1 MLKKLRYKFILIA
14 MVSLVAVLAVIVTDW
29 SVLNF
34 VGINQRADRILDI
47 LLSNGGGFPGMD
59 VPGSG
64 QNPGED
70 SVKPPENESGMP
82 GGGNSPDTGGEETG
96 NGAGTSAG
104 DPGTGGPAP
113 GKDPSEKM
121 PHGMS
126 PETPY
131 NSRYFSVT
139 IASDGTVRATDTGH
153 IAAVGE
159 EEARELAKRVRTSGK
174 TSGYVGVYRYGVRS
188 ENDTITVVFLD
199 ESVELSAFR
208 SSLFTGIAV
217 SGAGMAVVLLL
228 LILLSGRAVRPFA
241 ENYEKQKH
249 FITDAGHELKTPLT
263 VIGANVEVI
272 EMENGESEWTKSI
285 RNQVERLSGLTR
297 NLIRLAR
304 MNEEGEKR
312 VFADFSLTETVR
324 SAAEEF
330 RAPAAA
336 SGRTL
341 CVRAEDGILLRG
353 DEGAIRQTVGLLL
366 DNAVKYADG
375 DGDITL
381 MLTRVGKRAELTV
394 TNPCRSVAE
403 GVHDEFFERFYRADA
418 SRNSETGGSGIGLSV
433 VRAVAV
439 AHGGK
444 ADFRS
449 PDGKSV
455 SVRVILPLRGK

>member
-14 MVSLVAVLAVIVTDW
+14 MVSLVAVLAVIVTGW

-70 SVKPPENESGMP
+70 SLKPPENESGMP
-82 GGGNSPDTGGEETG
+82 GGNGPDTGGEETG

-104 DPGTGGPAP
+104 DPGAGGPAP

-139 IASDGTVRATDTGH
+139 IASDGTVRASDTGH

-241 ENYEKQKH
+241 ENYEKQKR

-353 DEGAIRQTVGLLL
+353 DEGAIRQMVG
-366 DNAVKYADG
+366 
-375 DGDITL
+375 T
-381 MLTRVGKRAELTV
+381 MPSSTRTA
-394 TNPCRSVAE
+394 
-403 GVHDEFFERFYRADA
+403 
-418 SRNSETGGSGIGLSV
+418 TGTSHLC
-433 VRAVAV
+433 
-439 AHGGK
+439 
-444 ADFRS
+444 
-449 PDGKSV
+449 
-455 SVRVILPLRGK
+455 LRGSVNGWN